1 MLRTTLRL
9 VGGLALAITLTAC
22 AVVAES
28 TPEAQPLPIFRS
40 WSGTFPL
47 SALERLP
54 ENQRSNATGYIAD
67 PQTFAAVWQAFM
79 PGEDV
84 PEVDFAARLVV
95 FYRNVRYFNRTS
107 IVQVTLTDGGV
118 DVLAIETMTARP
130 IVDEVAMALATVPRE
145 GVRFIR
151 LTGGENIPVGD

>member
-9 VGGLALAITLTAC
+9 VGCLALVFTLTAC
-22 AVVAES
+22 TVVAEPAS
-28 TPEAQPLPIFRS
+28 ESRPLPIFQS
-40 WSGTFPL
+40 WSGTYPL

-54 ENQRSNATGYIAD
+54 AGQRRNATGYIGD
-67 PQTFAAVWQAFM
+67 PQTFAAVWQVFM

-84 PEVDFAARLVV
+84 PEVDFASRLVI
-95 FYRNVRYFNRTS
+95 FYRNVRYFNRAS

-118 DVLAIETMTARP
+118 DALAIETMTARP

-151 LTGGENIPVGD
+151 QTGGENVSVGD